1 MATVHIQGRCPA
13 CHQESLVLDGDHH
26 VVCEAP
32 GCPAPEAV
40 ASLLEAVR

>member
-26 VVCEAP
+26 VVT
-32 GCPAPEAV
+32 
-40 ASLLEAVR
+40 S